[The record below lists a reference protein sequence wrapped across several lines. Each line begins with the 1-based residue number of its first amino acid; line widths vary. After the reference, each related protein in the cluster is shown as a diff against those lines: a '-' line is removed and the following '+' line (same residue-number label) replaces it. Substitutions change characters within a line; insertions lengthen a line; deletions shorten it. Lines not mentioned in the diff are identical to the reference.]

1 MFYVKTKDLG
11 HYDVAVAGAG
21 IAGVC
26 AAISAA
32 RAGSRVALIE
42 RGGSLGGTLTE
53 GFMPNIIDADNKGG
67 IVKELLD
74 FLNARSLTCTNRGN
88 RVDKDGKMIP
98 GRMVDTEGCK
108 YFFDKTTSEAGV
120 DVLYYS
126 QVAACE
132 MDGEKIKRI
141 MLATECGNYSLDA
154 DVYIDA
160 TGNGLLA
167 DLAGCEWECGD
178 PVDKRP
184 SPTSVSL
191 CAVGMPSEYNGTDS
205 PEDKAR
211 YGAMLEEHGITTSAE
226 YISVK
231 KLPSLQTW
239 DMGTNF
245 QYGVAPD
252 DIRSL
257 SCAVTEGR
265 CEAFE
270 IIQAHKAIRG
280 YEDLHITF
288 TGAHIGVR
296 EGRRIFGEYRIT
308 DEDIIEGRKFDDAVC
323 LVSSGVDVHKLRS
336 DDTNECSRGYR
347 TKPFNIPYRALL
359 PLGVDNLV
367 LAGRCLSGDFYPHA
381 AYRMMGNMAATGE
394 ASGFAAA
401 ESIRLGITPK
411 QLDGRLVREFMASRG
426 YELQ

>member
-1 MFYVKTKDLG
+1 MFYVKTKHLG
-11 HYDVAVAGAG
+11 HYDVAVVGAG

-32 RAGSRVALIE
+32 RSGSHVVLIE

-53 GFMPNIIDADNKGG
+53 SFMPNLIDADNKGG
-67 IVKELLD
+67 LVKELFD
-74 FLNARSLTCTNRGN
+74 FLNARSMTCTKRGN
-88 RVDKDGKMIP
+88 RTDEDGKMIP

-108 YFFDKTTSEAGV
+108 YFFDKMTSEAGV

-126 QVAACE
+126 QIAACD
-132 MDGEKIKRI
+132 MDGERIKRI
-141 MLATECGNYSLDA
+141 MLSTECGNYSLSA
-154 DVYIDA
+154 EAYIDA
-160 TGNGLLA
+160 TGSGLLA
-167 DLAGCEWECGD
+167 DLAGCKWECGE
-178 PVDKRP
+178 PNGRQP

-211 YGAMLEEHGITTSAE
+211 YGAMLEEHGITTSGE

-245 QYGVAPD
+245 QYGVEPD

-257 SCAVTEGR
+257 SRAVTEGR

-270 IIQAHKAIRG
+270 IIEAHKGIPG
-280 YEDLHITF
+280 YENLRLVF
-288 TGAHIGVR
+288 TGAHIGIR

-308 DEDIIEGRKFDDAVC
+308 DDDIIEGRRFDDAVC
-323 LVSSGVDVHKLRS
+323 LVTSGVDVHKLKS

-347 TKPFNIPYRALL
+347 TKPFHIPYRALL
-359 PLGVDNLV
+359 PLGVSNLL

-381 AYRMMGNMAATGE
+381 AYRMMGNMATTGE
-394 ASGFAAA
+394 AAGYAAA
-401 ESIRLGITPK
+401 ESVRLGISPK
-411 QLDGRLVREFMASRG
+411 QLDGRLVRAFMTSRG
-426 YELQ
+426 YEL